1 MRSPQRV
8 ATAPFLAV
16 SAKVCR
22 IEPPHRSLD
31 RPSPHVGTWL
41 RTRGARARKCSVV
54 LERPAIGNTFCSWF
68 GCPGSSS
75 SAGHDRSENLLTE
88 EEKGWY
94 HNPCAAL
101 LEEICNNLHR
111 LFRTGVLCGGHR
123 GGVDPPRARDWS
135 AQVSSQARVAF
146 VRALAAN
153 QRANGQ
159 VVTSRKRLTICN
171 GLRTAEKYLFLI

>member
-111 LFRTGVLCGGHR
+111 LFRTGVLC
-123 GGVDPPRARDWS
+123 
-135 AQVSSQARVAF
+135 
-146 VRALAAN
+146 
-153 QRANGQ
+153 
-159 VVTSRKRLTICN
+159 T
-171 GLRTAEKYLFLI
+171 